1 MKTKTYN
8 KEEIVAFLL
17 GALNEQD
24 TERLDELSFT
34 DDEFADEL
42 KAAEKDLIDLYVN
55 GELAGENLEK
65 FESFYLASPLRREKV
80 EFAGAFQIFA
90 KDKAED
96 FQTENRE
103 PLKKISETQ
112 KTGFFS
118 KFFTFPRLSLQ
129 WGFAVAAIL
138 FLIFG
143 GFVFWENARLR
154 DELSQTKT
162 TGDEIEKREA
172 ELALREK
179 QLNDEISNQRIQN
192 SENESELTRIREE
205 RAKLAEELKTKQE
218 PRNEQRAAA
227 QKQTPKPQKRQPS
240 VFSFVLAPT
249 LRGNNQLPTLK
260 IPPKTDSVAVRLE
273 LESNDYEL
281 YRVALRNPSN
291 GQTLWQSGKIK
302 SNAAKNSLNI
312 TFPAKLLKSQV
323 YSLEITGLLTDGTTE
338 IISDYSFRS
347 VR

>member
-1 MKTKTYN
+1 MKTKTYK
-8 KEEIVAFLL
+8 KEEIIAFLL
-17 GALNEQD
+17 GALNEDD

-55 GELAGENLEK
+55 GELAGENLKK
-65 FESFYLASPLRREKV
+65 FESHYFASPLRREKV
-80 EFAGAFQIFA
+80 EFARGFQVFA
-90 KDKAED
+90 QDKAED
-96 FQTENRE
+96 FQTQNRE
-103 PLKKISETQ
+103 TINENSEARSD
-112 KTGFFS
+112 GFFS
-118 KFFTFPRLSLQ
+118 KFFTFPRFSLQ
-129 WGFAVAAIL
+129 WRFALVAVL

-154 DELSQTKT
+154 DEISRTQTS
-162 TGDEIEKREA
+162 GDEQLKREA

-179 QLNDEISNQRIQN
+179 QLNDEISNHPIQN
-192 SENESELTRIREE
+192 SENEKELTRIGEE

-218 PRNEQRAAA
+218 SRNEKRDDAP
-227 QKQTPKPQKRQPS
+227 KQTPTQQKRQPN
-240 VFSFVLAPT
+240 VFSFVLSPT

-260 IPPKTDSVAVRLE
+260 ISPKTDSVAVRLE

-291 GQTLWQSGKIK
+291 GQILWQSGKIN
-302 SNAAKNSLNI
+302 SNKAKNSLNI
-312 TFPAKLLKSQV
+312 TFPAKMLKSQV
-323 YSLEITGLLTDGTTE
+323 YSLEINGLLKDGTTE
-338 IISDYSFRS
+338 IISDYYFRT